1 MTADETKD
9 LSPEQVSA
17 LVDTKYTAL
26 AGDDLKRIIQQAGYD
41 VTQAIVNIDIWT
53 YKKGHKLMAE
63 RVMLYI

>member
-1 MTADETKD
+1 MTPMTKD

-41 VTQAIVNIDIWT
+41 VTR
-53 YKKGHKLMAE
+53 HC
-63 RVMLYI
+63 